1 MQMVNL
7 SVHFVTRDSIRR
19 HKYSV
24 TIIGAVQLDFE
35 NLLYLVSLNMLSCSI
50 NPDPVFSLLCPVPPP
65 GQRSNVQ
72 SSSWTPV
79 TSNNQQQEPSLYM
92 QSSSSLSSCST
103 LQFWRLL
110 NKSLHLMDTIIIQPT
125 RTGEWIGVITEAG
138 LVSVRW
144 RIRIAKLLACCS

>member
-1 MQMVNL
+1 MQMVNP

-79 TSNNQQQEPSLYM
+79 TNNNNLTRAQPLHVEL
-92 QSSSSLSSCST
+92 
-103 LQFWRLL
+103 LQLVQLL
-110 NKSLHLMDTIIIQPT
+110 HAAVL
-125 RTGEWIGVITEAG
+125 EAPEQIVTPDG
-138 LVSVRW
+138 HHHHTTNQDR
-144 RIRIAKLLACCS
+144 